1 MLCVSTVGGHA
12 VNTRSHQSAPTSGH
26 QQYCHVADG
35 DMGTLRSRQS
45 LVTRS
50 NDGHMADG
58 DTESQYL
65 TWSAALLG
73 GGGLYLVT
81 TMVTW
86 QMGL

>member
-1 MLCVSTVGGHA
+1 MEIRSQHSEVETV
-12 VNTRSHQSAPTSGH
+12 TGH
-26 QQYCHVADG
+26 Q
-35 DMGTLRSRQS
+35 
-45 LVTRS
+45 
-50 NDGHMADG
+50 DGHMADG

-65 TWSAALLG
+65 TWSAAALG